1 MVRQEIPSA
10 GRGVG
15 LPSTD
20 TGVFVDTAGARND
33 EEFAHT
39 AAQPHKLLTQE
50 PMDAV
55 TRDIAA
61 SAPVSVNDLRRRIG
75 ELSLRLRTSGTQAK
89 PAEPRFVDFDVIRLP
104 NGRVVD
110 RKKVIIMS
118 GGCSVPTCTMCPF
131 TNENNYGIDGGTSRE
146 SLLEQVRRTLVRSEG
161 EPAYEVLSLYND
173 GSFFAP
179 REIPRDVQV
188 EIARLVAAAGVRR
201 LVLESLPQ
209 FLTEPILRPFVA
221 ALGEVKLE
229 VGIGLQSA
237 DALVRETLVN
247 TRISQVSFERALKVM
262 ARFGVDP
269 KTYLMV
275 KPPFL
280 TDGEAVT
287 DIVRS
292 VDYLTGLGVQGM
304 TLCPT
309 RVSRNTV
316 AWELWQ
322 AGEYTPPSLWTVVE
336 AIRRVHQRLAVRVAC
351 VNLRGTDF
359 ESVFPDACPECADR
373 VVDALMRFGETGDPR
388 DLPEDCACRP
398 QLHVTELD
406 HALIATRAERQID
419 VLERAG
425 V

>member
-1 MVRQEIPSA
+1 MA
-10 GRGVG
+10 GHAADSV
-15 LPSTD
+15 
-20 TGVFVDTAGARND
+20 VD
-33 EEFAHT
+33 F
-39 AAQPHKLLTQE
+39 K
-50 PMDAV
+50 
-55 TRDIAA
+55 
-61 SAPVSVNDLRRRIG
+61 DLRRRIG
-75 ELSLRLRTSGTQAK
+75 DLSLRLRTSGSQVK

-104 NGRVVD
+104 NGRVVG
-110 RKKVIIMS
+110 RKKVIVMS

-131 TNENNYGIDGGTSRE
+131 TNENNYGLDSGTSRE
-146 SLLEQVRRTLVRSEG
+146 GLLEQVQRVLVRTVD

-201 LVLESLPQ
+201 LVVESLPQ
-209 FLTEPILRPFVA
+209 FVTESVLRPFVE
-221 ALGEVKLE
+221 ALGEVRLE

-237 DALVRETLVN
+237 NVLVRETLVN
-247 TRISQVSFERALKVM
+247 TRISRVSFERALKVM
-262 ARFGVDP
+262 AGLRVAP
-269 KTYLMV
+269 KIYLMV

-287 DIVRS
+287 DVVES
-292 VDYLTGLGVQGM
+292 VTYLTGLGVRGM

-322 AGEYTPPSLWTVVE
+322 AGQYTPPNLWTVVE
-336 AIRRVHQRLAVRVAC
+336 AIRRVHERLAVRVAC

-373 VVDALMRFGETGDPR
+373 VVDALMRFGETSDPN
-388 DLPEDCACRP
+388 DLPQDCFCRP
-398 QLHVTELD
+398 LLQAVELNCAD
-406 HALIATRAERQID
+406 ITARAAQQMN

>member
-1 MVRQEIPSA
+1 MSE
-10 GRGVG
+10 
-15 LPSTD
+15 
-20 TGVFVDTAGARND
+20 
-33 EEFAHT
+33 H
-39 AAQPHKLLTQE
+39 
-50 PMDAV
+50 
-55 TRDIAA
+55 
-61 SAPVSVNDLRRRIG
+61 VSNLSVSMKELRHQIG
-75 ELSLRLRTSGTQAK
+75 QLSLRLRTSATQLK
-89 PAEPRFVDFDVIRLP
+89 PAAPRFVDFDVIRLP
-104 NGRVVD
+104 NGEVVG

-131 TNENNYGIDGGTSRE
+131 TNENNYGIDGGMSRE
-146 SLLEQVRRTLVRSEG
+146 GLLEQVRRTLVRTED

-179 REIPRDVQV
+179 REISREVQV
-188 EIARLVAAAGVRR
+188 ELARLVAAAGVRR
-201 LVLESLPQ
+201 LVVESLPQ
-209 FLTEPILRPFVA
+209 FVTEPVLRPFVE
-221 ALGEVKLE
+221 ALGAVSLE
-229 VGIGLQSA
+229 IGIGLQSA
-237 DALVRETLVN
+237 DVLVRETLVN

-262 ARFGVDP
+262 SRLGADA
-269 KTYLMV
+269 KIYLMV

-287 DIVRS
+287 DIVES

-322 AGEYTPPSLWTVVE
+322 AGQYTPPNLWTVVE
-336 AIRRVHQRLAVRVAC
+336 AIRRVHERLTVRVAC

-359 ESVFPDACPECADR
+359 ESVFPDGCPECADR
-373 VVDALMRFGETGDPR
+373 VVDALMRFGETGDPG
-388 DLPEDCACRP
+388 DLPRDCACRP
-398 QLHVTELD
+398 QLQMAELN
-406 HALIATRAERQID
+406 HATITARAVQQMN